1 MRSFT
6 SAILPAIFSAL
17 PLVVIAH
24 PISVQLA
31 MNYQNQDVLHYL
43 VSEKYDGIRAYWD
56 GKQLWTR
63 HGNRI
68 KAPKSFTK
76 GFPNQPLDGELWI
89 DFGHFSDMEGLI
101 QQQTSTDKQWQ
112 NVHYMVFD
120 LPADKSP
127 FAIRYQHLQKVL
139 TAKSPRHIQLVRQ
152 FSVENTQALLNQLDK
167 VVAHHGEGLVLHRKN
182 ALYMSGRSGHLLKL
196 KPYKDD
202 EAVVIGYRDG
212 HGKYQGLVGALKVR
226 MADGTTFAIGSGL
239 SDELRVHPPKLGSMI
254 TFRYNGMTSHDIPR
268 FARFVRMYHRL

>member
-1 MRSFT
+1 MRSLT
-6 SAILPAIFSAL
+6 SAMIPAIFSAL
-17 PLVVIAH
+17 PLVTIAQ

-31 MNYQNQDVLHYL
+31 MNYQNQNVQKYL

-68 KAPKSFTK
+68 NAPESFTK

-89 DFGHFSDMEGLI
+89 DFGQFSEMEGLI
-101 QQQTSTDKQWQ
+101 QQQTSTNEQWQ
-112 NVHYMVFD
+112 KVHYMVFD
-120 LPADKSP
+120 LPADNSP
-127 FAIRYQHLQKVL
+127 FAIRYQHLQQVL
-139 TAKSPRHIQLVRQ
+139 NAHSQKNIQLVRQ
-152 FSVENTQALLNQLDK
+152 FNVKNTQSLLDQLDK

-182 ALYMSGRSGHLLKL
+182 ALYLGGRSGHLLKF
-196 KPYKDD
+196 KPYQDD
-202 EAVVIGYRDG
+202 EAVIIGYRDG
-212 HGKYQGLVGALKVR
+212 HGKYKGLVGALKVR

-239 SDELRVHPPKLGSMI
+239 SDELRAHPPKIGSMI

-268 FARFVRMYHRL
+268 FARFIRMYHHL